1 LPRCLLD
8 SAVID
13 KALGVTSPSQAAS
26 WIHTDKERTLKAS
39 TFRILSDCVQWPQ
52 PLRSRWFVCTAIAA
66 AMMTLTCGTTTKNPG
81 PLKRL
86 DPKTEKDNSEPVTNT
101 ESKPELSN
109 PLDPE
114 SALVVEIPRTRMKP
128 FCEDLSQRNHC

>member
-1 LPRCLLD
+1 
-8 SAVID
+8 
-13 KALGVTSPSQAAS
+13 
-26 WIHTDKERTLKAS
+26 
-39 TFRILSDCVQWPQ
+39 
-52 PLRSRWFVCTAIAA
+52 
-66 AMMTLTCGTTTKNPG
+66 M
-81 PLKRL
+81 

-128 FCEDLSQRNHC
+128 FCEDLSQRKPLLIGDTRSSTLNPDFPYRGIN